1 MKPSAVARVGLY
13 GGAFDPP
20 HVAHHRLAQTAID
33 QLALD
38 VLYVVPTGHAWH
50 KQRPLSPAVHR
61 LAMTRLHFQ
70 DLAKVVVDAR
80 EMNRDGPSYT
90 LHTLSELQSMH
101 SPNDPWFLLMGQ
113 DQWQRFHTWHEW
125 ATLAQRVTLAVARRP
140 ENAHS
145 ADFHP
150 DDMGQGVANANPAL
164 SIQWIDMPAMTV
176 SATDIRQRA
185 ALGQSLQGLVQ
196 ESVAQ
201 YIQQHHLYQDTH
213 D

>member
-90 LHTLSELQSMH
+90 LDTLKELQGMH
-101 SPNDPWFLLMGQ
+101 APSCHWFLVMGE
-113 DQWQRFHTWHEW
+113 DQRARFHTWHQW
-125 ATLAQRVTLAVARRP
+125 AAIAQLATLAVAHRTDDAAASDP
-140 ENAHS
+140 HL
-145 ADFHP
+145 ADMQPGF
-150 DDMGQGVANANPAL
+150 ANANTAL
-164 SIQWIDMPAMTV
+164 TIQWLEMPAMNV